1 MAPHICR
8 PHQPHPIAQT
18 STSNTTAFSAALA
31 TATLDPSLAAPSCT
45 HALVSW
51 QILTCL
57 PGTPGRNTRMGP
69 PFEATL
75 CVAVAVQS
83 VAVAAVAAT
92 VWLLLQAIAR
102 VTARCLAAFFCFL
115 LYLAFLVVVAFWCDA
130 IARRKQALQPAI
142 DRCYRQV
149 VATVKSALAASAPA
163 AVRFASAVLLL
174 GTATWLVG
182 VPPNPPAAWLIV
194 GASFAHVVGT
204 SSFPHVVANESE
216 KEDGEGLITEDNTNE
231 EDLPAPEEMTE
242 SQKII
247 AAFEEELEHENRAI
261 AASAISETERI
272 ERIRINEKLEAAMLS
287 AAIAASLIEAA
298 RVEDAA
304 GAAANTQ
311 IASWQIRGDVAAAGP
326 AANAEAAKAEAA
338 SAEAAGMAAREYHDD
353 SEDSSPSESEEWEEE
368 GWLLL

>member
-1 MAPHICR
+1 
-8 PHQPHPIAQT
+8 
-18 STSNTTAFSAALA
+18 
-31 TATLDPSLAAPSCT
+31 
-45 HALVSW
+45 
-51 QILTCL
+51 
-57 PGTPGRNTRMGP
+57 MGP

-92 VWLLLQAIAR
+92 VWQLLQATAR

-163 AVRFASAVLLL
+163 AVRFAGAVLLL

-194 GASFAHVVGT
+194 GAPFAHVVGT

-242 SQKII
+242 SQMII
-247 AAFEEELEHENRAI
+247 AAFEEELEHENVSGPWDVERAI

-272 ERIRINEKLEAAMLS
+272 ERIRINEKIEAAMLS

-298 RVEDAA
+298 RVEGAA

-311 IASWQIRGDVAAAGP
+311 IASWQMRGDVAAAGP
-326 AANAEAAKAEAA
+326 AANAEAAKAETA
-338 SAEAAGMAAREYHDD
+338 SAEAAAMAAREYHDA

>member
-1 MAPHICR
+1 MSIRFAALAWDRRVAPHICS
-8 PHQPHPIAQT
+8 PHQPHPIA
-18 STSNTTAFSAALA
+18 
-31 TATLDPSLAAPSCT
+31 CT
-45 HALVSW
+45 HIMHPHAGFVADIDLPSGTQHADGTTLRGDALRGS
-51 QILTCL
+51 CCSEC
-57 PGTPGRNTRMGP
+57 GSCCSCCDR
-69 PFEATL
+69 
-75 CVAVAVQS
+75 VQ
-83 VAVAAVAAT
+83 
-92 VWLLLQAIAR
+92 LLQAIAR
-102 VTARCLAAFFCFL
+102 VTARCSAAFFCFQ
-115 LYLAFLVVVAFWCDA
+115 LYLAFLAVVGFWCDA
-130 IARRKQALQPAI
+130 TARRKQALQSAI

-163 AVRFASAVLLL
+163 AVRFACAVLLL

-216 KEDGEGLITEDNTNE
+216 KEDGEDSTNE

-247 AAFEEELEHENRAI
+247 AAFEEELEHENVSGPWDVERAI

-311 IASWQIRGDVAAAGP
+311 IASWQMRGDVASAGP
-326 AANAEAAKAEAA
+326 AANAEAAKAETA

>member
-1 MAPHICR
+1 MSIRLLRRSLGTGEWLHTYAVPTSRTPSPAP
-8 PHQPHPIAQT
+8 T
-18 STSNTTAFSAALA
+18 
-31 TATLDPSLAAPSCT
+31 SCT
-45 HALVSW
+45 HAPVSW

-57 PGTPGRNTRMGP
+57 PGRSTRMGP

-75 CVAVAVQS
+75 FVAVAVQS

-92 VWLLLQAIAR
+92 AWQLLQAIAR
-102 VTARCLAAFFCFL
+102 VTARCSAAFFCFQ
-115 LYLAFLVVVAFWCDA
+115 LYLAFLAVVGFWCDA
-130 IARRKQALQPAI
+130 TARRKQALQSAI

-163 AVRFASAVLLL
+163 AVRFACAVLLL

-216 KEDGEGLITEDNTNE
+216 KEDGEDSTNE

-247 AAFEEELEHENRAI
+247 AAFEEELEHENVSGPWDMERAI

-311 IASWQIRGDVAAAGP
+311 IASWQMRGDVASAGP
-326 AANAEAAKAEAA
+326 AANAEAAKAETA

>member
-1 MAPHICR
+1 M
-8 PHQPHPIAQT
+8 
-18 STSNTTAFSAALA
+18 
-31 TATLDPSLAAPSCT
+31 
-45 HALVSW
+45 
-51 QILTCL
+51 
-57 PGTPGRNTRMGP
+57 
-69 PFEATL
+69 
-75 CVAVAVQS
+75 
-83 VAVAAVAAT
+83 
-92 VWLLLQAIAR
+92 
-102 VTARCLAAFFCFL
+102 
-115 LYLAFLVVVAFWCDA
+115 AFWCDA

-163 AVRFASAVLLL
+163 AVCFAGAVLLL

-182 VPPNPPAAWLIV
+182 VPPNPPAVWLIV

-204 SSFPHVVANESE
+204 SSLPH
-216 KEDGEGLITEDNTNE
+216 GEGLITEDSTNE

-247 AAFEEELEHENRAI
+247 AAFEEEHENVFRAI

-311 IASWQIRGDVAAAGP
+311 IASWQMRGDVAAAGP

-338 SAEAAGMAAREYHDD
+338 SAEAAGTAAREYHDD